1 MITLGEFVEMAIDN
15 VYDCYIWDCEKE
27 ENVFE
32 GTLREI
38 PEDLLEADFSSWEI
52 EGNRI
57 GLNINQY
64 RKRHSN
70 SFKVRVNNEGE
81 QAKAEGKRLGKN
93 MISSR
98 GIEAVC

>member
-15 VYDCYIWDCEKE
+15 VYDCYIWDYEKE
-27 ENVFE
+27 KNVFE

-57 GLNINQY
+57 GLNIN
-64 RKRHSN
+64 
-70 SFKVRVNNEGE
+70 
-81 QAKAEGKRLGKN
+81 
-93 MISSR
+93 
-98 GIEAVC
+98 